1 MSENRLVEID
11 NENITIDEL
20 SKVQYANN
28 SSVFGTKFGDVEKL
42 DSVLNSSIHELIEA
56 KVTPTVK
63 STKIWQNSPKIA
75 ETPEP
80 GNLEK
85 ESPWSR
91 LT

>member
-28 SSVFGTKFGDVEKL
+28 SSVFGTKFGDAEKF
-42 DSVLNSSIHELIEA
+42 DSVLNSSAVELIET
-56 KVTPTVK
+56 KNTPRIKSTRIWPSSPVLVETPT
-63 STKIWQNSPKIA
+63 
-75 ETPEP
+75 P
-80 GNLEK
+80 GNQEK
-85 ESPWSR
+85 ESPWNR